1 MLSLK
6 LNFSIL
12 DNFNTALVVFIVDD
26 VTSNDEVL
34 STIRAMLL
42 LTVPGDKVG
51 ILRYYRGSL
60 LVHST
65 LPIVVDIL
73 ERLGNDSDEQV

>member
-1 MLSLK
+1 M

-12 DNFNTALVVFIVDD
+12 ENFTTTLVVIIVDD
-26 VTSNDEVL
+26 VTSHDEVL
-34 STIRAMLL
+34 SPVRAMLL
-42 LTVPGDKVG
+42 LTVPRYKVG
-51 ILRYYRGSL
+51 ILRYNRGSL

-73 ERLGNDSDEQV
+73 ERLGNDRNEQV

>member
-1 MLSLK
+1 MG
-6 LNFSIL
+6 
-12 DNFNTALVVFIVDD
+12 NFNTALVVIIVDD

-34 STIRAMLL
+34 SPVRAMLL

-51 ILRYYRGSL
+51 ILRYNRGSL

-73 ERLGNDSDEQV
+73 E